1 MTSAAVRPLAT
12 SIVGSYPQPGWL
24 VDRAHL
30 AGTGPARARDPQLW
44 RPDADTIA
52 EAQDDATA
60 IAIDA
65 QERAGLDIVTDGEA
79 RRESYSNHFATA
91 LDGIDV
97 DDPGTRVGRNG
108 RSQRV
113 PRIVGPVTRPHSIE
127 ARDTAF
133 LRARTDRLAKIT
145 MPGPFTMS
153 QNAQDDFYG
162 DEEALAFALAD
173 ACHDEMLDLFAAGA
187 DIVQIDEPYM
197 QAVPDAARAYGL
209 AALNHALRDAPGTT
223 AVHLC
228 FGYAAKMP
236 GQKPSGYSF
245 LPELAGCVCD
255 HVSIESAQ
263 PDIDLGVLADLSGK
277 TVALGVIDLSTDD
290 VEAPEVVADRVRR
303 ALRHHRP
310 EKLVLST
317 DCGMKYL
324 TRAAADGK
332 MAAMV
337 AAAAVL
343 RDEVGAG

>member
-1 MTSAAVRPLAT
+1 MTAALRPLAT

-24 VDRAHL
+24 IDRAHL
-30 AGTGPARARDPQLW
+30 AGTGPARARDPELW
-44 RPDADTIA
+44 RPGPELIL
-52 EAQDDATA
+52 EAQDDATV
-60 IAIDA
+60 IAVDA

-91 LDGIDV
+91 LEGIDV
-97 DDPGTRVGRNG
+97 DNPGTRVGRNG
-108 RSQRV
+108 TSQRV
-113 PRIVGPVTRPHSIE
+113 PRIVGPVTRPRSIQ
-127 ARDTAF
+127 ARDTEF
-133 LRARTDRLAKIT
+133 LRGRTGRLAKIT

-153 QNAQDDFYG
+153 QNAQDEYYG

-173 ACHDEMLDLFAAGA
+173 ACHAEMLDLFAAGA

-263 PDIDLGVLADLSGK
+263 PDIDLGVLADLAEK

-290 VEAPEVVADRVRR
+290 VETPEVISDRVRR
-303 ALRHHRP
+303 ALAHHGP
-310 EKLVLST
+310 ERLVLST

-332 MAAMV
+332 MSSMVTAAG
-337 AAAAVL
+337 VL
-343 RDEVGAG
+343 REELGV